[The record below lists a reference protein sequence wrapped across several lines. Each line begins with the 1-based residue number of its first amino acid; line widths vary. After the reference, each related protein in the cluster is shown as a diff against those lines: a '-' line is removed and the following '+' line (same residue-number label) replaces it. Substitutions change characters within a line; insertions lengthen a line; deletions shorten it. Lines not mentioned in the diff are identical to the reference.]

1 MRRFIAVFGVVM
13 GGVLAV
19 GGSVASAVP
28 GGNGLEDFGVFTCSD
43 GDVTVYGPGGAKAA
57 KAFTTAGDQV
67 LLLTLDVTGTTPT
80 GEPFDFSKTY
90 GRRTGLGEGITCTQH
105 FEDGLATSDIVV
117 TVVPVPPA

>member
-1 MRRFIAVFGVVM
+1 MRRFIAVFSVVV
-13 GGVLAV
+13 GGLLV

-28 GGNGLEDFGVFTCSD
+28 EGHGLQDFGVFNCPG
-43 GDVTVYGPGGAKAA
+43 GDVTVYGGSGVKAA

-67 LLLTLDVTGTTPT
+67 LLLSIDITGTTPG
-80 GEPFDFSKTY
+80 GEPFEFSKTY
-90 GRRTGLGEGITCTQH
+90 GRRTGLGGEVTCTQH